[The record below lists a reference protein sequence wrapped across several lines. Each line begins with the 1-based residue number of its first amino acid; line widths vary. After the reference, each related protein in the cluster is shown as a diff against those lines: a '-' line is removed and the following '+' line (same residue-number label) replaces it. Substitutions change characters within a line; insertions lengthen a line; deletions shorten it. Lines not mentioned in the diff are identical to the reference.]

1 MKYKLINKIN
11 PKYSVTEQIL
21 TNRGIKI
28 EDIQHYLNSSSK
40 DVNSPLLF
48 GEELMKKA
56 EDCLVEQVKLNNKII
71 VVVDAD
77 CDGFTSSALLLNY
90 LHDLYP
96 DWVENKVE
104 YILHTEKQH
113 GLNDHINYLL
123 KAHPSLVIIPDA
135 GTNDVKEC
143 QQLQEIGCSV
153 IILDHHIQDIE
164 NPYAIII
171 NNQTSDYPNKELS
184 GVGVVWQFCKY
195 LDLVLDKQEANKYL
209 DLVAVGLVGDM
220 MDIRSQ
226 ETKTLINFGF
236 KNFKNP
242 FLYEMQEKQNYSL
255 KGELTPTGVAFYVV
269 PFINA
274 MVRSGTME
282 EKLTL
287 FKAMLSWIAFKKIP
301 STKRVH
307 KA

>member
-1 MKYKLINKIN
+1 MKYKLINKVN

-56 EDCLVEQVKLNNKII
+56 ADCLVEQVKLNNKII

-135 GTNDVKEC
+135 GTNDAKEC

-153 IILDHHIQDIE
+153 INLDHHIQDI
-164 NPYAIII
+164 
-171 NNQTSDYPNKELS
+171 
-184 GVGVVWQFCKY
+184 
-195 LDLVLDKQEANKYL
+195 
-209 DLVAVGLVGDM
+209 
-220 MDIRSQ
+220 
-226 ETKTLINFGF
+226 
-236 KNFKNP
+236 KNP
-242 FLYEMQEKQNYSL
+242 
-255 KGELTPTGVAFYVV
+255 
-269 PFINA
+269 
-274 MVRSGTME
+274 
-282 EKLTL
+282 
-287 FKAMLSWIAFKKIP
+287 
-301 STKRVH
+301 
-307 KA
+307 